1 MNKKTITLRIDGTSK
16 IIILLLGAGL
26 WAFALKPLGPNNS
39 YAQNDV
45 LFNIQLAV
53 VELAE
58 NSKKISSNT
67 FNINKELERITE
79 RMPRN

>member
-1 MNKKTITLRIDGTSK
+1 MNKKTITLRLDGTSK
-16 IIILLLGAGL
+16 LILLLIGAGL

-39 YAQNDV
+39 YADNGV

-58 NSKKISSNT
+58 NSKAIGSNT
-67 FNINKELERITE
+67 FNINKELENITA